1 VLSLITSIFTS
12 RLVFPIPFI
21 RALLHSMNFVNS
33 LKNHK
38 VAFDQ
43 ITIDRFSLVLENARN
58 HRKST
63 GFDTE
68 EMDLKIVIVAAGKD
82 FQMIRQVV
90 ANAIKYTPN
99 YRIACIE
106 IIAPDHLIKD
116 ELLLSLA
123 DWDKRISLV
132 AEGEFLEVATL
143 REIFSEIYLGRE
155 NWCLQQFLKYYS
167 ILNCENRF
175 ALVIDADT
183 ILLNSMSWLTKEN
196 KYLLIPTLEYTSE
209 YYEVLI
215 QLGAISELPDFSFV
229 PHHMF
234 YVVEEFKK
242 MHLAIGNFSPTQ
254 FAQKIK
260 EVSSPN
266 TQSPFCIDYEMYGQ
280 YLYANYREKV
290 ALGRWANIQISRYW
304 FSKFS
309 KFRIWKLVKLILGLL
324 FNSVSIHSWSKEVIP
339 RSKEP
344 TKS

>member
-1 VLSLITSIFTS
+1 MLSLITSIFTS

-21 RALLHSMNFVNS
+21 RALLHAMNFVKS
-33 LKNHK
+33 LTNHK
-38 VAFDQ
+38 VAFDS
-43 ITIDRFSLVLENARN
+43 ITIDRLSSVLKKTRN
-58 HRKST
+58 YQKSIEYGT
-63 GFDTE
+63 DK
-68 EMDLKIVIVAAGKD
+68 MNLKIIIVAAGKD
-82 FQMIRQVV
+82 FQLIRQVV
-90 ANAIKYTPN
+90 YSAIKHTPN

-106 IIAPDHLIKD
+106 IIVPDHLIKD

-132 AEGEFLEVATL
+132 AVGEFLEVATL
-143 REIFSEIYLGRE
+143 RQIFSKIHLGRE

-196 KYLLIPTLEYTSE
+196 KYLLMPTLEYTSE

-215 QLGAISELPDFSFV
+215 RLGAISELPDFSFV

-260 EVSSPN
+260 ESSSSN
-266 TQSPFCIDYEMYGQ
+266 TQSPFCIDYELYGQ

-290 ALGRWANIQISRYW
+290 ALGRWANIRISRYW

-309 KFRIWKLVKLILGLL
+309 KFRIWKLVTLTLGLL
-324 FNSVSIHSWSKEVIP
+324 FNSVSIHSWSK
-339 RSKEP
+339 
-344 TKS
+344 